1 MQTARVELCIESKL
15 IKQEARVLLDSG
27 SQRTYITEE
36 LAKKLKL
43 NKESEQEINLAT
55 FASEKSKKIKTASAK
70 VKLKSKIGEEMLIT
84 VNIVPNIT
92 GVIQRKSVKIENKRR
107 FDDLTKQLELADK
120 ILEQDESKSIDL
132 LIGNDYYSDIVI
144 GHTMEVQ
151 KRLYLLSSKL
161 GWILT
166 GRIGEKCESDSDTH
180 LLVIGQR
187 WDFQRVK

>member
-1 MQTARVELCIESKL
+1 
-15 IKQEARVLLDSG
+15 
-27 SQRTYITEE
+27 
-36 LAKKLKL
+36 
-43 NKESEQEINLAT
+43 
-55 FASEKSKKIKTASAK
+55 
-70 VKLKSKIGEEMLIT
+70 
-84 VNIVPNIT
+84 
-92 GVIQRKSVKIENKRR
+92 VIQRKSVKIENKRR